1 MEEPQLPADINPN
14 NFPAKLWRLVN
25 SPRVQSICWD
35 ARGEG
40 LIIDQPLFEREVLG
54 MGPGGDGASGA
65 AGLFKTKSFASLTR
79 QFNLYGFR
87 KLGETSSVA
96 GGRQDGGGGSPGPLH
111 RFYSPHF
118 LRDHPDLLVRVKRLT
133 KANKAKLAAGLEVK
147 SRPPT
152 ASQRLLGTAMDW
164 DPLLPPS
171 ALGEANG
178 PGEAGGAMQGLSGFE
193 KPWVARGL
201 EIGTALSQQCA
212 QVALL
217 PVSTVS
223 LRGSEF
229 SKSEPSEDYST
240 SCLIQQLCWF
250 STMTQGEDLSG
261 LFGAGPGPR
270 VMHLVGAELQGSVWE
285 KRWDRATRRRGEAV
299 GGAGSCST
307 SPHLGRIILKY
318 FRRHVEDFGIGLPFA
333 VCELSALEF
342 GLLAVE
348 QLHQPYHQ
356 AYYPTVILKYFRRHV
371 EDFGIG
377 LPFAVCELSALEFG
391 LLAVEQLHQPYHQ
404 AYYPTATLRLCSP
417 PAHTDPLTG
426 CASPTASTYTHCSFL
441 QESTSVNCEPNTSE
455 TEGRQFASGTEP
467 VNKSVE
473 ETDSSVTPRCRKR
486 DLSSHEGKS
495 SVWYHSADM
504 CPETHEKNKQQNI

>member
-87 KLGETSSVA
+87 KLGETSSAA
-96 GGRQDGGGGSPGPLH
+96 GGGSDGGGGSPGPLH

-152 ASQRLLGTAMDW
+152 ASQRLPGTAMDW

-178 PGEAGGAMQGLSGFE
+178 PGEAGGAMQGHGGFE
-193 KPWVARGL
+193 KPWVARGF
-201 EIGTALSQQCA
+201 EIGTALSQQF
-212 QVALL
+212 
-217 PVSTVS
+217 S

-250 STMTQGEDLSG
+250 STMTRGEDLSG

-270 VMHLVGAELQGSVWE
+270 VMHLVGAEVQGSVWE

-307 SPHLGRIILKY
+307 SPHLGR
-318 FRRHVEDFGIGLPFA
+318 R
-333 VCELSALEF
+333 
-342 GLLAVE
+342 LLAVE

-356 AYYPTVILKYFRRHV
+356 AYYPTDFERPLVILQIASLLRLK
-371 EDFGIG
+371 
-377 LPFAVCELSALEFG
+377 G

-495 SVWYHSADM
+495 SGLPKTKAYDEE
-504 CPETHEKNKQQNI
+504 CQP

>member
-54 MGPGGDGASGA
+54 TGPGSDGASGA

-87 KLGETSSVA
+87 KLGETSSAA
-96 GGRQDGGGGSPGPLH
+96 GGGSDGGGGSPGPLH

-118 LRDHPDLLVRVKRLT
+118 LRDHPNLLVRMKRLT

-152 ASQRLLGTAMDW
+152 ASQRLLGTAMDQ
-164 DPLLPPS
+164 DLLLPPS
-171 ALGEANG
+171 ALGEAHG
-178 PGEAGGAMQGLSGFE
+178 P
-193 KPWVARGL
+193 
-201 EIGTALSQQCA
+201 
-212 QVALL
+212 
-217 PVSTVS
+217 
-223 LRGSEF
+223 
-229 SKSEPSEDYST
+229 
-240 SCLIQQLCWF
+240 
-250 STMTQGEDLSG
+250 
-261 LFGAGPGPR
+261 
-270 VMHLVGAELQGSVWE
+270 
-285 KRWDRATRRRGEAV
+285 
-299 GGAGSCST
+299 
-307 SPHLGRIILKY
+307 
-318 FRRHVEDFGIGLPFA
+318 
-333 VCELSALEF
+333 

-356 AYYPTVILKYFRRHV
+356 AY
-371 EDFGIG
+371 
-377 LPFAVCELSALEFG
+377 C
-391 LLAVEQLHQPYHQ
+391 
-404 AYYPTATLRLCSP
+404 PTATPRLCSP

-441 QESTSVNCEPNTSE
+441 QVSRDAEIRTFVLYRSPWYLPPPAGLQCKAVEGHFAGPFRLLDPAVACSIPLAKSIENCWTHPEDSEPYQHAGRRHMMISPVSVGSRRCFVLSAGRTGTVGQERLNLVLALTQSCGEHPLKFLLPSLCVYAEEGVVVQVLDKRRCQPKGFPMALFPVLMQHLQTTPSKSLVNCEPDTSE

-495 SVWYHSADM
+495 SDLHVLADTAFEQEFFQKE
-504 CPETHEKNKQQNI
+504 ETGE